1 LTYPVNGRVYPD
13 VPPIVVRE
21 GDLVR
26 ITVVNR
32 AFEPHPMHP
41 HGHAAVLVLARNGL
55 PASGPVWTDSFDVGS
70 GEVWT
75 VALRADNPGIW
86 MSHCHNLEHA
96 RAGMVLHLAYAGVDT
111 RSRLARRP
119 AAIPSKA
126 RVRRAR
132 RWPDIP

>member
-1 LTYPVNGRVYPD
+1 MVHG
-13 VPPIVVRE
+13 

-32 AFEPHPMHP
+32 GFEPHPMHP
-41 HGHAAVLVLARNGL
+41 HGHAVLVLARNGL
-55 PASGPVWTDSFDVGS
+55 PASGPVWTDSFDVGP

-119 AAIPSKA
+119 ATIPRKA

-132 RWPDIP
+132 RWPDIPRATARSRSRL